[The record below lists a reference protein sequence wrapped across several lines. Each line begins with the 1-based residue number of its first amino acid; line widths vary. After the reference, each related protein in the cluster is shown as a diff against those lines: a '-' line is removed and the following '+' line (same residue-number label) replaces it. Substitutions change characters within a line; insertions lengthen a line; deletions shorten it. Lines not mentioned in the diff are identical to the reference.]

1 MFLGLQ
7 IILKLKSM
15 SVQIPISND
24 INALADALIRD
35 IDRQSTDIFSPV
47 SIVTQTRGMN
57 SWLKYRM
64 AEKLGV
70 AANLSFLTPEDI
82 VYEVYKI
89 MGGNYKNKISRRD
102 VDWLIFSILSEDE
115 FKERFP
121 ERAGY
126 FYTDDGKDV
135 MKQWELAAKMADLF
149 DQYQI
154 YRSETI
160 EEWNREEVSEIEV
173 KYQWQAYLWKKMS
186 KKAEDKLIDFT
197 AIKKEILEKLK
208 IPENQTAIRQKLP
221 TLYLFGLSIVTNYHL
236 EILHELSQYIDIHW
250 YISNPAPECYW
261 FEDESEKIVFLKKK
275 KGLRV
280 EHITIGHPLLT
291 DWGKVVQNTFR
302 LLTNNDEFI
311 NAISDNFFDESDGF
325 NETLE
330 ISTQDEFDCMEE
342 GVGGDEADGK
352 DELEDDSESIRNEE
366 IGESTLLSSFQKTIY
381 ENKIEYP
388 VLDSSL
394 FDDGTITITS
404 NYSKRREVETV
415 YNYILN
421 VIESRRFG
429 QIQDREIIVMV
440 TDINGYAPYIRAVM
454 DNAPHKFR
462 YNIADEALSN
472 GDTLVTALVALLEF
486 DGGLF
491 GAEEVLGLL
500 SYKYIREKFGIK
512 DLDLIRNAIV
522 QANIRFGME
531 NDYDDPKDDTYLV
544 SWRYGLEKILY
555 GICMPDEQ
563 KVENEKPFYT
573 VETTDTVA
581 GILEISSFLDF
592 YDALVTHVKA
602 RNMPKTLQDW
612 SRFIEQVKEDMFAI
626 PDDEKNEDYVKQ
638 IDQLIK
644 FENLDDALIGKIPFD
659 VFNKRFL
666 SGLKNETTATRFMS
680 RGITFCSPLPFRSLP
695 FKMVCMLG
703 LNYDAFP
710 RLEHHPEF
718 NLIASKRELGDRNI
732 KENDKHLFLES
743 ILSARNALYLSYIGR
758 SIKDNKPIPP
768 SILIDELLDY
778 LQIKNSDIDVREK
791 LVSEHPFYSFS
802 TKYNKGKDNL
812 LPNYFIRPAKDWPI
826 PIDTAKELPE
836 IKEFDIYT
844 VWKFYEKNIHYYYND
859 VLGVYFEREEGEIE
873 DAENFELDNLEQWKV
888 RNSLLNTS
896 LENDSELIEEKL
908 YLSGQLPLN
917 NVGRSYIEETKG
929 TIEPLIKA
937 FKTDFPNEIEP
948 QTLNIDLEMNEI
960 RFTGEIKNVF
970 NNQIV
975 GFNHGSSGSE
985 KRRAKLAFQYLFA
998 IVNNKNIS
1006 GGKLYSLDKEFTL
1019 KRLAYEEAYSMLDR
1033 ILGFFMYKRDQ
1044 LIGYGADQFYKSLSN
1059 ENAIKSVKN
1068 SFKGQDDYKN
1078 DYYEHVDTNMEIKID
1093 EADVMSLHTIL
1104 KETLL
1109 EGVYEK

>member
-1 MFLGLQ
+1 
-7 IILKLKSM
+7 M

-70 AANLSFLTPEDI
+70 AANLSFMTPEDI

-89 MGGNYKNKISRRD
+89 LGGNYRNKISRRD

-126 FYTDDGKDV
+126 YCSENGIDT

-154 YRSETI
+154 YRSKTVV
-160 EEWNREEVSEIEV
+160 EWNQKDLSAIDP
-173 KYQWQAYLWKKMS
+173 KFQWQAYLWKTMS
-186 KKAEDKLIDFT
+186 EKAEDKLIDFT

-208 IPENQTAIRQKLP
+208 IPENQKAIRQKLP
-221 TLYLFGLSIVTNYHL
+221 TLFLFGLSIVTNYHL

-261 FEDESEKIVFLKKK
+261 FEDESEEKVFLLKMKEEK
-275 KGLRV
+275 V
-280 EHITIGHPLLT
+280 NHITIGHPLLT

-302 LLTNNDEFI
+302 LLTRHDKFI
-311 NAISDNFFDESDGF
+311 NAIVD
-325 NETLE
+325 
-330 ISTQDEFDCMEE
+330 
-342 GVGGDEADGK
+342 
-352 DELEDDSESIRNEE
+352 EE
-366 IGESTLLSSFQKTIY
+366 IYDFDHSTLLSSFQHTIQK
-381 ENKIEYP
+381 NQIEYP
-388 VLDSSL
+388 VLPASL

-421 VIESRRFG
+421 AIETERFG
-429 QIQDREIIVMV
+429 EIQDREIIVMV

-512 DLDLIRNAIV
+512 DLDLIQNV
-522 QANIRFGME
+522 VVKANIRFGME

-544 SWRYGLEKILY
+544 SWRYGLEKILH

-602 RNMPKTLQDW
+602 RNTPKTLQDW

-778 LQIKNSDIDVREK
+778 LQIKNRDVDVREK

-826 PIDTAKELPE
+826 SIDSEKVLPE

-1006 GGKLYSLDKEFTL
+1006 GGKFYSLDKEFTL

>member
-1 MFLGLQ
+1 M
-7 IILKLKSM
+7 
-15 SVQIPISND
+15 
-24 INALADALIRD
+24 IRD
-35 IDRQSTDIFSPV
+35 IGLQSKDIFSPV
-47 SIVTQTRGMN
+47 FIVTQTRGMN

-64 AEKLGV
+64 AEKDGI

-89 MGGNYKNKISRRD
+89 LGGNYRNKISRRD
-102 VDWLIFSILSEDE
+102 IDWVIFSILSEE
-115 FKERFP
+115 GFKKQFP
-121 ERAGY
+121 ERAAY
-126 FYTDDGKDV
+126 FYTEDGKDV

-154 YRSETI
+154 YRSEVI
-160 EEWNREEVSEIEV
+160 EGWNRQEVSEIEV
-173 KYQWQAYLWKKMS
+173 KYQWQAYLWQKMGD
-186 KKAEDKLIDFT
+186 KAEDKLIDFT
-197 AIKKEILEKLK
+197 AIKTEILEKLD
-208 IPENQTAIRQKLP
+208 IPENQMAIRQKLP

-236 EILHELSQYIDIHW
+236 EILHKLSQYIDIHW

-261 FEDESEKIVFLKKK
+261 FEDVSEEKVFLLKMEEEK
-275 KGLRV
+275 V
-280 EHITIGHPLLT
+280 NHITIGHPLLT

-302 LLTNNDEFI
+302 LLTKYEDFI
-311 NAISDNFFDESDGF
+311 NAILDIEV
-325 NETLE
+325 NE
-330 ISTQDEFDCMEE
+330 ID
-342 GVGGDEADGK
+342 K
-352 DELEDDSESIRNEE
+352 
-366 IGESTLLSSFQKTIY
+366 STLLSSFQHTIQ
-381 ENKIEYP
+381 ENQAEFP
-388 VLDSSL
+388 VIPKPL

-421 VIESRRFG
+421 AIETKRFG
-429 QIQDREIIVMV
+429 EIQDREIIVVV

-454 DNAPHKFR
+454 DNAPYKFR

-486 DGGLF
+486 DGSLF

-500 SYKYIREKFGIK
+500 SYRYIREKFGIK

-531 NDYDDPKDDTYLV
+531 NDYVDPKDDTYLV

-555 GICMPDEQ
+555 GICMPEGR
-563 KVENEKPFYT
+563 KVEGEKPFYT

-581 GILEISSFLDF
+581 GILEISAFLAF
-592 YDALVTHVKA
+592 FDALKTHVG
-602 RNMPKTLQDW
+602 RRSRPKTLQEW
-612 SRFIEQVKEDMFAI
+612 SKFIEQVKEEMFAI

-644 FENLDDALIGKIPFD
+644 FENLNNELIGEIPFD

-666 SGLKNETTATRFMS
+666 SGLKNETTSTRFMS

-703 LNYDAFP
+703 LNCDAFP
-710 RLEHHPEF
+710 RMEHHPEF

-778 LQIKNSDIDVREK
+778 LQIRNREVDVREK

-802 TKYNKGKDNL
+802 TKYNKGKGNL
-812 LPNYFIRPAKDWPI
+812 LPNYFIRQAKDWPI
-826 PIDTAKELPE
+826 PIIENKKLPE
-836 IKEFDIYT
+836 IKEFDIDT
-844 VWKFYEKNIHYYYND
+844 VWKFYEKNIRYYYND
-859 VLGVYFEREEGEIE
+859 VLGVYFERDEGEIE

-888 RNSLLNTS
+888 RNSLLSTS

-917 NVGRSYIEETKG
+917 NVGRSYIEETKV

-937 FKTDFPNEIEP
+937 FKTDFPNEVEP
-948 QTLNIDLEMNEI
+948 QTLNIDLEMSDI

-1006 GGKLYSLDKEFTL
+1006 GGKFYSLDKEFTL

-1033 ILGFFMYKRDQ
+1033 ILGFFMYKWDQ

-1078 DYYEHVDTNMEIKID
+1078 DYYEHVDTNLEIKID